1 MSDITKG
8 KKIAS
13 LITGILSFLLSIG
26 PAIYF
31 VSVAF
36 VNGEIK
42 QKMTIGALCT
52 IVLILTVIMWLT
64 KYNLRRT
71 IFWILVFGI
80 FIVADK
86 LAVMFIVMG
95 VCNIIDEVI
104 MTPLHR
110 SFKTSYKTNKEID
123 KRMGVK

>member
-1 MSDITKG
+1 MSGTTKH
-8 KKIAS
+8 KRFAS
-13 LITGILSFLLSIG
+13 RLTGILSFLLSIG

-31 VSVAF
+31 ISAAF
-36 VNGEIK
+36 INGDIK
-42 QKMTIGALCT
+42 QKMSIGALCT
-52 IVLILTVIMWLT
+52 IVLILTAIMWLT

-86 LAVMFIVMG
+86 LAVMFIIMG
-95 VCNIIDEVI
+95 VCNIVDEVI
-104 MTPLHR
+104 MTPLHK

-123 KRMGVK
+123 KRLGVK

>member
-80 FIVADK
+80 FIVAAK
-86 LAVMFIVMG
+86 LAVMFIIMG

>member
-1 MSDITKG
+1 MSGTTKH
-8 KKIAS
+8 KRFAS
-13 LITGILSFLLSIG
+13 RLTGILSFLLSIG

-31 VSVAF
+31 ISVAF
-36 VNGEIK
+36 INGDIK
-42 QKMTIGALCT
+42 QKMSIGALCT
-52 IVLILTVIMWLT
+52 IVLILTAIMWLT

-86 LAVMFIVMG
+86 LAVMFIIMG
-95 VCNIIDEVI
+95 VCNIVDEVI
-104 MTPLHR
+104 MTPLHK

-123 KRMGVK
+123 KRLGVK

>member
-13 LITGILSFLLSIG
+13 LITGILSFLLSFG

>member
-1 MSDITKG
+1 MSKTTKH
-8 KKIAS
+8 KRFAS
-13 LITGILSFLLSIG
+13 RLTGIISFLLSIG

-31 VSVAF
+31 ISVAF
-36 VNGEIK
+36 INGDMK
-42 QKMTIGALCT
+42 QKMSIGALCT
-52 IVLILTVIMWLT
+52 IVLLLTAIMWLT

-86 LAVMFIVMG
+86 LAVMFIIMG
-95 VCNIIDEVI
+95 ACNIVDEVI
-104 MTPLHR
+104 VTPLHK

-123 KRMGVK
+123 KRLGVK